1 MRYFRILNVLLIF
14 LSTFLCFSV
23 TKAETKLTEYWNNF
37 EFRNNPKD
45 DPEFKI
51 LYRKYLSLI
60 AESDS
65 VTQAISIKNLLLKA
79 SLDNKI
85 LISLSDMLDLTYSY
99 PKSQYKNKYICQSI
113 YETMIDINSSN
124 GDDIKIYTKKLNR
137 LKLNSEGK
145 IANDFEVV
153 TPTGEHLYL
162 QELDT
167 DYTLLLFYDPDCE
180 TCKHLTNSISD
191 SQLLCNM
198 INTKELI
205 VFAVYLDKE
214 THK

>member
-85 LISLSDMLDLTYSY
+85 LISLSDMLDLTYS
-99 PKSQYKNKYICQSI
+99 
-113 YETMIDINSSN
+113 
-124 GDDIKIYTKKLNR
+124 
-137 LKLNSEGK
+137 
-145 IANDFEVV
+145 
-153 TPTGEHLYL
+153 
-162 QELDT
+162 
-167 DYTLLLFYDPDCE
+167 
-180 TCKHLTNSISD
+180 
-191 SQLLCNM
+191 
-198 INTKELI
+198 
-205 VFAVYLDKE
+205 
-214 THK
+214 